1 MKRTPLQDILLF
13 VIGTMLLS
21 WFVLSCGGS
30 GGGGDGD
37 GDGEQTP
44 APPTFPPAVFIADK
58 TSDGIDELYAAFDD
72 GTNIV
77 KLSNKLVA
85 GGDVVAFLVSPD
97 GGYAAYVA
105 DQDTDGV
112 FELYAVVVDKT
123 TGDTAVKISGAMA
136 GNGLLQLSS
145 GDYLFGWTPSNSSR
159 VAYIADQTTVGVY
172 ELFTATPDGTDTDQ
186 VSGAL
191 VAGGDVNFFQW
202 EPDSTLIAYAADQD
216 TNDVIELY
224 VSAADSNISN
234 VRVSGVMAGG
244 GLKELLPTPSGRYA
258 FGWAPDNS
266 LIAYIADQDT
276 AGEFELY
283 TSTPDG
289 TGNPTIS
296 NLPAN
301 NDRDVAAFAWA
312 PSSLKIAYTANQ
324 AFITVIDLFTAAPDG
339 SGLPLQISNGLIAGQ
354 QVTTFKWAPDSS
366 WVTFISDKGL
376 GNTGFFRLFTTSPNN
391 NNNIFIS
398 GSIAGTYDVIA
409 FEWAPSAVYIAY
421 TVEVP
426 GSIFQLFTT
435 FPDIAA
441 STQISDDLFDG
452 DEADFGWAQDSSR
465 FAYIADQDTTDVFEL
480 YASVPNGSIIDVVS
494 GTPVAGGDVQ
504 EFKWSA
510 DSAALGYLADQD
522 INGIVELF
530 ASLPNGD
537 ENTRLS
543 GPPVN
548 HGDVA
553 SFDWVP

>member
-1 MKRTPLQDILLF
+1 
-13 VIGTMLLS
+13 
-21 WFVLSCGGS
+21 
-30 GGGGDGD
+30 
-37 GDGEQTP
+37 
-44 APPTFPPAVFIADK
+44 
-58 TSDGIDELYAAFDD
+58 
-72 GTNIV
+72 
-77 KLSNKLVA
+77 
-85 GGDVVAFLVSPD
+85 
-97 GGYAAYVA
+97 VA

-123 TGDTAVKISGAMA
+123 SGDTAVKISGTNAISS
-136 GNGLLQLSS
+136 LLQQPS
-145 GDYLFGWTPSNSSR
+145 GEYVFGWAPNSSR
-159 VAYIADQTTVGVY
+159 VAYIANQNPAGAF
-172 ELFTATPDGTDTDQ
+172 ELFTATPDGIANDQ

-191 VAGGDVNFFQW
+191 VVGGDVNFFQW

-224 VSAADSNISN
+224 VSAADSNTDN
-234 VRVSGVMAGG
+234 VRVSGVMAGS
-244 GLKELLPTPSGRYA
+244 GLKELLPVPSGRYA
-258 FGWAPDNS
+258 FDWAPDS
-266 LIAYIADQDT
+266 SRIAYIADQDT

-283 TSTPDG
+283 TSTSDG

-296 NLPAN
+296 KLPAS
-301 NDRDVAAFAWA
+301 NDRDVATFAWA

-339 SGLPLQISNGLIAGQ
+339 SGLPLQISNGLLAGQ

-435 FPDIAA
+435 FPDNAT

-452 DEADFGWAQDSSR
+452 DEEDFEWSPDSSR
-465 FAYIADQDTTDVFEL
+465 IAYIADQDTASVFEL
-480 YASVPNGSIIDVVS
+480 FASVPDGSVSDTVS
-494 GTPVAGGDVQ
+494 GTPVIEGDVL
-504 EFKWSA
+504 EFKWST
-510 DSAALGYLADQD
+510 DSSALGYLADQD
-522 INGIVELF
+522 INGILELF
-530 ASLPNGD
+530 ASLPNGN
-537 ENTRLS
+537 ENTKLS
-543 GPPVN
+543 GTLVN
-548 HGDVA
+548 GGGVF